1 MEIEN
6 TIDLRTGMVN
16 AFIRAVEQNKNFVVL
31 VSDSVSTS
39 KIKPFKDKYPDRLVN
54 VGIAEQNLVGIAAG
68 MALGGF
74 IAVTCNA
81 APFLIARSHE
91 QVKNDICYSNTNV
104 KLVGLNAGFAYG
116 PLAATHHAIDDIAVM
131 RTLGNILILAPAD
144 PVETEQIFDF
154 AIDYTGPVYI
164 RLDNAKFPVLH
175 DNNYT
180 FKCGDPDVLTN
191 GPDVCVFAVG
201 SVVQNAFKAAL
212 QLETKEISPT
222 VVNCSSIRPV
232 NKKKLATIAAKF
244 KQIITVEE
252 HSVNGGLGS
261 LIAEVIAENGLHSK
275 LTRLGIHDGEFAKAG
290 PRNELQAFYK
300 IDQNGIKSVI
310 QNVLKY

>member
-1 MEIEN
+1 MMEPEK
-6 TIDLRTGMVN
+6 TIDLRTEMVN
-16 AFIRAVEQNKNFVVL
+16 TFIKAADRQKNLVVL

-39 KIKPFKDKYPDRLVN
+39 KIKPFMEKYPDRLVN
-54 VGIAEQNLVGIAAG
+54 VGIAEQNLVGVAAG

-81 APFLIARSHE
+81 APFLLARSHE

-144 PVETEQIFDF
+144 PLETGQIFDF
-154 AIDYTGPVYI
+154 AIDYNGPVYI
-164 RLDNAKFPVLH
+164 RLDNAKYPLIH
-175 DNNYT
+175 DKNYT
-180 FKCGDPDVLTN
+180 FKCGEPDVLNN
-191 GPDVCVFAVG
+191 GADICVFAVG
-201 SVVQNAFKAAL
+201 SVVKNALQAAL
-212 QLETKEISPT
+212 LLKEQGISAS

-232 NKKKLATIAAKF
+232 NRKKLTAIAEKF
-244 KQIITVEE
+244 NYVITAEE

-261 LIAEVIAENGLHSK
+261 LIAEVIAENGLPVR
-275 LTRLGIHDGEFAKAG
+275 LTRLGILDGEFAKAG
-290 PRNELQAFYK
+290 PRKELQALYK
-300 IDQNGIKSVI
+300 IDVDGIKQI
-310 QNVLKY
+310 AQNLLK

>member
-1 MEIEN
+1 MEMEN

-16 AFIRAVEQNKNFVVL
+16 VFIRAVEQNKNLVVL

-39 KIKPFKDKYPDRLVN
+39 KIKPFMDKYPDRLVN

-91 QVKNDICYSNTNV
+91 QVKNDICYSDTNV

-116 PLAATHHAIDDIAVM
+116 PLAGTHHAIDDIAVM
-131 RTLGNILILAPAD
+131 RALGNILILAPAD

-154 AIDYTGPVYI
+154 AINYDGPVYI

-180 FKCGDPDVLTN
+180 FKCGNPDVLTN

-201 SVVQNAFKAAL
+201 SVVQNAYKAAL
-212 QLETKEISPT
+212 QLETEGISAT

-232 NKKKLATIAAKF
+232 NKEKLAAMAAKF
-244 KQIITVEE
+244 KQVVTVEE

-261 LIAEVIAENGLHSK
+261 LIAEVVAENGLQSK

-300 IDQNGIKSVI
+300 IDQNSIKHVI
-310 QNVLKY
+310 QNLLK